1 MHARLIKAV
10 SMITGLMALLLCM
23 ATPAVAG
30 SDAHHGTQVSA
41 VMTDMPCCPQ
51 KAPATAKACGQQCPL
66 IAQADFR
73 FEHAVRA
80 MPLRFDLH
88 HDAFAGLSYPPQ
100 APPPR

>member
-10 SMITGLMALLLCM
+10 SMIAGLLALLMCVAAPAM
-23 ATPAVAG
+23 AGP
-30 SDAHHGTQVSA
+30 DAHHMTQVSA
-41 VMTDMPCCPQ
+41 SMPDMPCCPE
-51 KAPATAKACGQQCPL
+51 KAPAAAKACGQQCPL

-80 MPLRFDLH
+80 TQLSFDLK
-88 HDAFAGLSYPPQ
+88 HDDFASLSYSPQ

>member
-10 SMITGLMALLLCM
+10 SMIAGLLALLLCM
-23 ATPAVAG
+23 AAPAMAG
-30 SDAHHGTQVSA
+30 SAAHHGTQVSA
-41 VMTDMPCCPQ
+41 AMADMPCCPQ
-51 KAPATAKACGQQCPL
+51 KAPATAKACGQQCPM

-80 MPLRFDLH
+80 IPLRFDLH
-88 HDAFAGLSYPPQ
+88 QDDFASLSYSPQ